1 MNRIVAVVAMC
12 SCLSTTA
19 WSQESNADAGRR
31 AQRLVNEAS
40 ALFSDGEYEASLK
53 ALREAEALASEVDRS
68 ALPLIRFNIAR
79 CLQELGRY
87 EEAIEAY
94 QAYNKL
100 PDASYRKQRAFK
112 ALQEL
117 EREVYGTL
125 SVACDPVGATI
136 EIRGVTEGTPSCPWK
151 GERVP
156 PGSYALKVT
165 HPGYLEEVRLIE
177 VVSGKAESVEIALER
192 DPEALALLAPA
203 PGFRL
208 RPLPTSII
216 ASGVGLVGLGIGF
229 NILAANNRDDVES
242 FPPGSPESED
252 ALDSFDRNRAIA
264 IAGYAAGGSAI
275 IAGTILYILKERKD
289 DKLSWIEPSP
299 QGFAIRY

>member
-136 EIRGVTEGTPSCPWK
+136 EIRGT
-151 GERVP
+151 
-156 PGSYALKVT
+156 A
-165 HPGYLEEVRLIE
+165 HPGCQLDFGLDRRVLAAPVRSL
-177 VVSGKAESVEIALER
+177 R
-192 DPEALALLAPA
+192 FRFDPE
-203 PGFRL
+203 RS
-208 RPLPTSII
+208 RITT
-216 ASGVGLVGLGIGF
+216 
-229 NILAANNRDDVES
+229 E
-242 FPPGSPESED
+242 E
-252 ALDSFDRNRAIA
+252 
-264 IAGYAAGGSAI
+264 
-275 IAGTILYILKERKD
+275 
-289 DKLSWIEPSP
+289 LS
-299 QGFAIRY
+299 R